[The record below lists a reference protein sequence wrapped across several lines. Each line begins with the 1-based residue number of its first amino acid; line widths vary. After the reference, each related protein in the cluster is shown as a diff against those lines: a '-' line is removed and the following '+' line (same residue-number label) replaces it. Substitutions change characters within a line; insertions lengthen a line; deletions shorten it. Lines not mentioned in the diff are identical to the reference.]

1 MQIWYLPTKV
11 LHEVATIF
19 YLDLLFFFFFS
30 YLDLKLICGNNRKFS
45 GPYFSS
51 FGLSAMRY
59 VVSLCIQSEFEKIKT
74 RKTSNMDTFQAVMWF
89 ILFEKCLFHKR
100 YMNSNT
106 FLLNA
111 ETLSLPTDQNWK
123 NFHVLLLHMP
133 VINWCMKS

>member
-30 YLDLKLICGNNRKFS
+30 YLDLKLICGNILLWDMHCVKGTHIRKFS

-74 RKTSNMDTFQAVMWF
+74 RKTPNMDTFQAVMWF

-111 ETLSLPTDQNWK
+111 ETLSLPTD
-123 NFHVLLLHMP
+123 
-133 VINWCMKS
+133 